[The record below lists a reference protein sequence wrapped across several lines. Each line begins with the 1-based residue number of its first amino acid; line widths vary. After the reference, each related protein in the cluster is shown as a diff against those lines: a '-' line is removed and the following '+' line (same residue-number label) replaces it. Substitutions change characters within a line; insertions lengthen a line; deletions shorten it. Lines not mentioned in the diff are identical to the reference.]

1 MTGEMI
7 FSAWPPWRMM
17 HAMLTA
23 QTHISATQLR
33 PGADRSMDVDR
44 RPWILLRKPANLLP
58 AACLLAAAWLYMRTP
73 PRPPAAAGA
82 HRGDA

>member
-1 MTGEMI
+1 MDEANGVMGAVALQNTAAS
-7 FSAWPPWRMM
+7 SAGPRS
-17 HAMLTA
+17 
-23 QTHISATQLR
+23 SATQLR

>member
-1 MTGEMI
+1 
-7 FSAWPPWRMM
+7 
-17 HAMLTA
+17 
-23 QTHISATQLR
+23 
-33 PGADRSMDVDR
+33 MDVDR

>member
-1 MTGEMI
+1 MQAEAATQLLCVCAPKLQPR
-7 FSAWPPWRMM
+7 SSSSS
-17 HAMLTA
+17 
-23 QTHISATQLR
+23 SATQLR